1 MRKLRPTL
9 SLVSPLRL
17 SLAAGLPLTALLV
30 ATPALAQDD
39 DPAADAAEEAA
50 PAEEPSPEPT
60 PAVSTPAEGKSEAKA
75 SATVSAGGGG
85 GVVQMGD
92 SGRAGGPAGGGHVQT
107 MGGGLGSALAGG
119 PVPDSDDEWKFD
131 YHGYM
136 RAPMRIGIGER
147 ANAKT
152 NQSVTTLSTPMIPT
166 DQYIDWQYT
175 QSAPRSTAEMFFS
188 YGNSIVRG
196 VASIQAFRLSDSTFI
211 DPTLQSGVTLAWV
224 EITPDLSDLVE
235 DLRMN
240 AKVGSFWSRYG
251 GAGQYDAGAYETF
264 VIGRTHTVGQNIRL
278 EYDYNDFVW
287 FFEEGFG
294 TKQPDPSPF
303 HNIKFT
309 LVGHAH
315 LGFNWDQFLDVGLHY
330 MHAWTQEPDHECI
343 SDEDEILQ
351 NNPEDPAGLPLFA
364 RYAEA
369 PVGACKHDKVP
380 VTTETYNQMRSDSPD
395 GSLQV
400 IGADFVFNTSMAG
413 RLFVGASHIIAKHAV
428 TVAPAIEVLH
438 AFGGGFFKSGV
449 THQYLNQRDQWDASY
464 DSTRGKDGNGT
475 ISTLAFQWDLSI
487 ASLIELPQQLDLTAF
502 GMLNLI
508 KSRDDDDLANI
519 SKLKYGADLVW
530 GPLSWFAAGFR
541 FDRLQPRSDI
551 PEQSFTVLAPR
562 LIFRS
567 DFATH
572 EEITIGYARY
582 LYAQREC
589 TNYHAMQGATPVDFN
604 DLRMC
609 VQPPNATIAPDGF
622 GNRPGVTGSKAQR
635 GGPIDVESVRG
646 GFPDNG
652 WQAPHEHVVYVS
664 ADIWW

>member
-1 MRKLRPTL
+1 
-9 SLVSPLRL
+9 
-17 SLAAGLPLTALLV
+17 
-30 ATPALAQDD
+30 
-39 DPAADAAEEAA
+39 
-50 PAEEPSPEPT
+50 
-60 PAVSTPAEGKSEAKA
+60 
-75 SATVSAGGGG
+75 
-85 GVVQMGD
+85 MGD
-92 SGRAGGPAGGGHVQT
+92 SGKAGGPAGGSHVQT

-119 PVPDSDDEWKFD
+119 PVNDADDEWKFE

-136 RAPMRIGIGER
+136 RAPMRIGVGER

-152 NQSVTTLSTPMIPT
+152 NQSVTTLSVPQIPT

-188 YGNSIVRG
+188 YGNGTVRG

-224 EITPDLSDLVE
+224 EVTPDLSDIVE

-264 VIGRTHTVGQNIRL
+264 VIGRTHTIGENIRL

-303 HNIKFT
+303 HNIKYT
-309 LVGHAH
+309 LIGHAH
-315 LGFNWDQFLDVGLHY
+315 AGFNWDQFLDVGLHY

-343 SDEDEILQ
+343 SDADEVLQ
-351 NNPEDPAGLPLFA
+351 NPPDGTDDQKELFA

-369 PVGACKHDKVP
+369 PVGACKQDQIQVQ
-380 VTTETYNQMRSDSPD
+380 TETYPQMRSDSPD
-395 GSLQV
+395 GSMQV

-413 RLFVGASHIIAKHAV
+413 RLFVGASHIIANHAV
-428 TVAPAIEVLH
+428 TIAPAIEVIH
-438 AFGGGFFKSGV
+438 AFGGGYFKSGI
-449 THQYLNQRDQWDASY
+449 THQYLNERDQWDQAY
-464 DSTRGKDGNGT
+464 DSTKGKDGNGT
-475 ISTLAFQWDLSI
+475 ISTVSVQWDLSI

-502 GMLNLI
+502 GMLNMI
-508 KSRDDDDLANI
+508 KSKDDPDLANI

-572 EEITIGYARY
+572 EEISIGYARY
-582 LYAQREC
+582 LYNQREC
-589 TNYHAMQGATPVDFN
+589 TDYHAMQGAAASDWK
-604 DLRMC
+604 DLRKC
-609 VQPPNATIAPDGF
+609 VQPPNATIAPEGW
-622 GNRPGVTGSKAQR
+622 GNRPGVTASKDYR
-635 GGPIDVESVRG
+635 GGPIDVESARG

-652 WQAPHEHVVYVS
+652 WTAPHEHVFYVS